1 MRKHFSYA
9 NVVATAALVLSMAGG
24 AVAASHY
31 LIPSTKQSSPTVLN
45 KLKGRRG
52 PTGPRGPNLISST
65 KQITPGVLRKLR
77 GRRGRAGPQGP
88 AGSIGP
94 QGPEGPQGGRGGQGP
109 RGEQGPPGQARAY
122 AKITPAPGESAK
134 IEAGAHGVVEAK
146 VVG

>member
-77 GRRGRAGPQGP
+77 GRRGPAGP
-88 AGSIGP
+88 AGAAG
-94 QGPEGPQGGRGGQGP
+94 GEGA
-109 RGEQGPPGQARAY
+109 PGQRGA
-122 AKITPAPGESAK
+122 
-134 IEAGAHGVVEAK
+134 AG
-146 VVG
+146 